1 MLSDMACLGCGAVT
15 ETKLCCPT
23 CGELGQTSFFC
34 TQECFTKSWAE
45 HSKVHELL
53 RRKRASTLAG
63 GGISSSAPAKPQPPP
78 PKQDTYSAYPKS
90 RAAPLPG
97 GMPLVGNFAAQKR
110 NPGATSVGAAK
121 KSDDAENSG
130 LAVLG
135 SLVGHAKAMFGSQG
149 ATATNSARAGHQNGS
164 RLRERSNS
172 RDATKAAVA
181 ANTKQGGA
189 SPDRG
194 AKPSV
199 SLQNALWV
207 LVLITVFAGGGL
219 YMQQRRMAEEFTGD
233 GQAAL
238 SAAAQLVV
246 RSAKGGN
253 EEAAVVVASD
263 QTAPAAAADS
273 ASVSEKGSPASVDSL
288 RAEIAGLRD
297 MVEKHDKMLR
307 YVMER
312 YQEKEFKASQE
323 AAPPGVK
330 AAEVEF
336 SQPSLRGGAG
346 EVTSEGR
353 SGDAVRKRKAGGDSS
368 MVGMPQSET
377 PGISQ

>member
-1 MLSDMACLGCGAVT
+1 MLSDMACLGCGTVT

-34 TQECFTKSWAE
+34 TQECFTNSWSE

-53 RRKRASTLAG
+53 RKKRASALAG
-63 GGISSSAPAKPQPPP
+63 GGAGSSAPAKPQPPP
-78 PKQDTYSAYPKS
+78 QKQDTYSAYPK

-97 GMPLVGNFAAQKR
+97 GMPLVGNLAAQKR
-110 NPGATSVGAAK
+110 NSAATNVGAAK
-121 KSDDAENSG
+121 KSDDAESSG

-135 SLVGHAKAMFGSQG
+135 SLVGHAKAMFGSQS
-149 ATATNSARAGHQNGS
+149 ATATNSARAGGS

-181 ANTKQGGA
+181 ASTKHGGT

-194 AKPSV
+194 AKPAV

-207 LVLITVFAGGGL
+207 LVIITVFAGGGL
-219 YMQQRRMAEEFTGD
+219 YMQQRRMAEEFSGD

-238 SAAAQLVV
+238 SAAAQAAV
-246 RSAKGGN
+246 RSTKGGN

-263 QTAPAAAADS
+263 QTAPEAAAGS
-273 ASVSEKGSPASVDSL
+273 ASISDKGGTASLDSL
-288 RAEIAGLRD
+288 RTEIAGLRD
-297 MVEKHDKMLR
+297 MVDKHDKMLR
-307 YVMER
+307 YIMER

-323 AAPPGVK
+323 AASPGVK

-353 SGDAVRKRKAGGDSS
+353 TGDAVRKRKAGGDSS

>member
-1 MLSDMACLGCGAVT
+1 MLSDMACLGCGIVS

-23 CGELGQTSFFC
+23 CGELGSTAFFC
-34 TQECFTKSWAE
+34 TQDCFTKNWQE

-53 RRKRASTLAG
+53 KKKLASTLSG
-63 GGISSSAPAKPQPPP
+63 GGGSSSAAPKSQPAP
-78 PKQDTYSAYPKS
+78 PKQDTYSAYPE
-90 RAAPLPG
+90 RRGAPLPG

-110 NPGATSVGAAK
+110 NAAATSVGAAK
-121 KSDDAENSG
+121 KTDDAEPSG

-135 SLVGHAKAMFGSQG
+135 SLVGHARAMFGSQG
-149 ATATNSARAGHQNGS
+149 ATQDSGRAVQGGS
-164 RLRERSNS
+164 RLRERSGN
-172 RDATKAAVA
+172 REQTKAALA

-189 SPDRG
+189 SPDRSS
-194 AKPSV
+194 KPPWSI
-199 SLQNALWV
+199 QNAVWV

-219 YMQQRRMAEEFTGD
+219 YMQQRRMAEDFSGD
-233 GQAAL
+233 GQAPL
-238 SAAAQLVV
+238 SAAAQLAV
-246 RSAKGGN
+246 RGAKSSN

-263 QTAPAAAADS
+263 QTAAAAAAAASAPEKSGS
-273 ASVSEKGSPASVDSL
+273 ASSESL
-288 RAEIAGLRD
+288 RTEIAGLRD

-307 YVMER
+307 YIMER

-323 AAPPGVK
+323 AASPGVK

-336 SQPSLRGGAG
+336 AQPSRGAGAG